1 VLLKGQWVSLRASR
15 ARGGIPQMPKIL
27 AFYHGFVSYSPRWT
41 APLEGFQSSTSTEG
55 RIGHSG
61 PALLF
66 SDNPVTRNAIQTDP
80 RCPSSHMTVYRLCL
94 FGPAGSLMAVQK
106 LSALD
111 DEEALAV
118 ARETV
123 KGHSEIAAFDL
134 WEGPRKVRAEAL
146 KRQRK
151 V

>member
-1 VLLKGQWVSLRASR
+1 
-15 ARGGIPQMPKIL
+15 MPKIL
-27 AFYHGFVSYSPRWT
+27 AFYHGFVSYSPRWK

-66 SDNPVTRNAIQTDP
+66 SDNPVTRNATQTDP

-94 FGPAGSLMAVQK
+94 FGSAGSLMAVQK

-123 KGHSEIAAFDL
+123 KGHSEIASFDL
-134 WEGPRKVRAEAL
+134 WEGPRKVNAETR
-146 KRQRK
+146 KRRRK